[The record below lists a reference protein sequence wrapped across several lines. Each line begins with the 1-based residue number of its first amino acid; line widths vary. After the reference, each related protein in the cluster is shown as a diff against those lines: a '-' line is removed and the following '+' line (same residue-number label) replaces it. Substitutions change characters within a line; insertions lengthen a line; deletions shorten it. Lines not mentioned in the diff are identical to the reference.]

1 MTPSM
6 RAVVCRRFGPPEDLD
21 VAHVP
26 SPPLSAGQVRIAV
39 RACGVNF
46 PDVLMIQGLY
56 QLKPPF
62 PFSPGL
68 EVAGD
73 IVEVA
78 GNVRD
83 LQVGQRVI
91 ATMMYGGFAE
101 EVVVPATTVLPMP
114 VEMSYEHGAG
124 FPLVY
129 GTSHVAL
136 THRAQLKA
144 GETLLV
150 LGAAGGVGL
159 TAVELGKHLGA
170 RVIAAA
176 SSPEKLELAR
186 SYGADELIDYTSE
199 NLRDRLNELTKGGG
213 VDVIYDPVGGDI
225 FDQALR
231 RIAWEGRY
239 LIIGFA
245 SGRIPSLPA
254 NIALLKN
261 ASIIGTFWGA
271 YLQNDPGVIRASFAV
286 LTDWYAAGVLKPHIH
301 KVFALADAASAL
313 RQLIDRRAMGKVLL
327 KT

>member
-1 MTPSM
+1 MK
-6 RAVVCRRFGPPEDLD
+6 AVLCHKFGSPEDLTLGD
-21 VAHVP
+21 AP
-26 SPPLSAGQVRIAV
+26 SPPLSAGQVKIAV

-73 IVEVA
+73 IIEVA

-83 LQVGQRVI
+83 LQVGQRVM

-101 EVVVPATTVLPMP
+101 EVVVPAATVLPMP

-159 TAVELGKHLGA
+159 AAVELGKHLGA

-199 NLRDRLNELTKGGG
+199 NLRERLNELTKGRG

-286 LTDWYAAGVLKPHIH
+286 LTDWYAAGLLKPHIH

-313 RQLIDRRAMGKVLL
+313 RQLMDRRAMGKVLL

>member
-1 MTPSM
+1 MK
-6 RAVVCRRFGPPEDLD
+6 AILCHQVGPPEELTF
-21 VAHVP
+21 AEVP
-26 SPPLSAGQVRIAV
+26 SPPIGRDQVRIAV

-46 PDVLMIQGLY
+46 PDILMIQGAY

-73 IVEVA
+73 IIEA
-78 GNVRD
+78 ADDAPG
-83 LQVGQRVI
+83 LQVGQRVM
-91 ATMMYGGFAE
+91 ATMKYGGFAE
-101 EVVVPATTVLPMP
+101 EAVVPAAAVLPMP
-114 VEMSYEHGAG
+114 AAMSYEHGAG
-124 FPLVY
+124 FPLAY

-136 THRAQLKA
+136 AHRAQLKA

-159 TAVELGKHLGA
+159 TAVELGKHFGA

-176 SSPEKLELAR
+176 STNEKLELAR
-186 SYGADELIDYTSE
+186 SYGADELINYTLES
-199 NLRDRLNELTKGGG
+199 LRDRLNEITDGKG

-239 LIIGFA
+239 LVIGFA

-261 ASIIGTFWGA
+261 ASVVGTFWGA
-271 YLQNDPGVIRASFAV
+271 YLLNDPGLIRASFAQ
-286 LTDWYAAGVLKPHIH
+286 LTTLYAEGALKPHIH
-301 KVFALADAASAL
+301 QVFPLEEAASAL
-313 RQLIDRRAMGKVLL
+313 RQLMERRAMGKILL

>member
-1 MTPSM
+1 MK
-6 RAVVCRRFGPPEDLD
+6 AVLCHKFGLPEDLTLGD
-21 VAHVP
+21 VP
-26 SPPLSAGQVRIAV
+26 SPPLSAGCVRIAV

-68 EVAGD
+68 EIAGEIIELGSD
-73 IVEVA
+73 VPE
-78 GNVRD
+78 
-83 LQVGQRVI
+83 LQVGGRVM

-101 EVVVPATTVLPMP
+101 EVVVPAATILPMP
-114 VEMSYEHGAG
+114 AEMSYEHAAG
-124 FPLVY
+124 FPLAY

-136 THRAQLKA
+136 SHRARLKA

-159 TAVELGKHLGA
+159 TAVELGKRLGA

-176 SSPEKLELAR
+176 SNPEKLELAR

-199 NLRDRLNELTKGGG
+199 NLRDRLNELTKGEG

-225 FDQALR
+225 FDQAVR
-231 RIAWEGRY
+231 RLAWEGRY

-261 ASIIGTFWGA
+261 ASIVGTFWGA
-271 YLQNDPGVIRASFAV
+271 YPQNNPGLIRDSFSQLRA
-286 LTDWYAAGVLKPHIH
+286 WYAAGVLKPHIH
-301 KVFALADAASAL
+301 KVFALEDAAPAL
-313 RQLIDRRAMGKVLL
+313 RQLMDRRAMGKVLL
-327 KT
+327 KI

>member
-1 MTPSM
+1 MK
-6 RAVVCRRFGPPEDLD
+6 AVLCHRFGSPEDLTLAD
-21 VAHVP
+21 VP
-26 SPPLSAGQVRIAV
+26 SPPIRAGCVRIAV

-46 PDVLMIQGLY
+46 PDVLMIGGLY

-68 EVAGD
+68 EIAGD
-73 IVEVA
+73 IIEA
-78 GNVRD
+78 ADDAPD
-83 LQVGQRVI
+83 LRVGQRVM
-91 ATMMYGGFAE
+91 ATLMHGGFAE
-101 EVVVPATTVLPMP
+101 EVVVPARAVIPMP
-114 VEMSYEHGAG
+114 AEMSYEHGAG
-124 FPLVY
+124 FALAY

-176 SSPEKLELAR
+176 STKAKLELAR
-186 SYGADELIDYTSE
+186 KYGADELINYTSE
-199 NLRDRLNELTKGGG
+199 NLRDRLNQLTDGSG
-213 VDVIYDPVGGDI
+213 VDVVYDPVGGDL
-225 FDQALR
+225 FDQAVR

-239 LIIGFA
+239 LVVGFA

-261 ASIIGTFWGA
+261 ASVVGTFWGA
-271 YLQNDPGVIRASFAV
+271 YMQNDPGLIRESFRQ
-286 LTDWYAAGVLKPHIH
+286 LCEWHAAGILKPHIH
-301 KVFALADAASAL
+301 QVFPLDEAASAL
-313 RQLIDRRAMGKVLL
+313 RQLMERRAMGKVLL
-327 KT
+327 KPQP

>member
-1 MTPSM
+1 M
-6 RAVVCRRFGPPEDLD
+6 RAVVCHRFGPPEDLD

-83 LQVGQRVI
+83 LQVGQRVM

-199 NLRDRLNELTKGGG
+199 NLRDRLNELTKGRG

-239 LIIGFA
+239 LVIGFA

-261 ASIIGTFWGA
+261 ASIVGTFWGA

-313 RQLIDRRAMGKVLL
+313 RQLMDRRAMGKVLL

>member
-1 MTPSM
+1 MKAVLCHQFGTP
-6 RAVVCRRFGPPEDLD
+6 GDLAIAD
-21 VAHVP
+21 VP
-26 SPPLSAGQVRIAV
+26 SPPLGAGQVRIAV

-73 IVEVA
+73 IIEIA
-78 GNVRD
+78 GDAQGVQ
-83 LQVGQRVI
+83 LGARVM

-101 EVVVPATTVLPMP
+101 EVVVPAAGILPMP
-114 VEMSYEHGAG
+114 PEMSYEHGAG
-124 FPLVY
+124 FSLAY

-136 THRAQLKA
+136 THRGQLQS

-159 TAVELGKHLGA
+159 TAVELGKRLGA
-170 RVIAAA
+170 QVIAAA
-176 SSPEKLELAR
+176 STREKLELAR
-186 SYGADELIDYTSE
+186 AYGADELINYKSE
-199 NLRDRLNELTKGGG
+199 NLRDRLNELTDGRG
-213 VDVIYDPVGGDI
+213 VDVIYDPVGGDL
-225 FDQALR
+225 FDQAVR
-231 RIAWEGRY
+231 RLAWEGRY
-239 LIIGFA
+239 LVIGFA

-261 ASIIGTFWGA
+261 ASIVGTFWGA
-271 YLQNDPGVIRASFAV
+271 YLRNDPGVIHDSFAI
-286 LTDWYAAGVLKPHIH
+286 LTDCYTAGLLKPHIH
-301 KVFALADAASAL
+301 QVFALDEAPSAL
-313 RQLIDRRAMGKVLL
+313 RQLMDRRAMGKVLL

>member
-1 MTPSM
+1 M
-6 RAVVCRRFGPPEDLD
+6 
-21 VAHVP
+21 
-26 SPPLSAGQVRIAV
+26 
-39 RACGVNF
+39 
-46 PDVLMIQGLY
+46 
-56 QLKPPF
+56 
-62 PFSPGL
+62 
-68 EVAGD
+68 
-73 IVEVA
+73 
-78 GNVRD
+78 
-83 LQVGQRVI
+83 
-91 ATMMYGGFAE
+91 
-101 EVVVPATTVLPMP
+101 PAA
-114 VEMSYEHGAG
+114 MSYEHGAG

-136 THRAQLKA
+136 AHRAQLKA

-159 TAVELGKHLGA
+159 TAVELGKHFGA

-176 SSPEKLELAR
+176 STDAKLELAQ
-186 SYGADELIDYTSE
+186 SYGAEELINYTAE
-199 NLRDRLNELTKGGG
+199 NLRERLNAITDGKG

-271 YLQNDPGVIRASFAV
+271 YLLHDPGLIGDSFAQ
-286 LTDWYAAGVLKPHIH
+286 LIAWYTEGTLKPHIH
-301 KVFALADAASAL
+301 QTFPLAEAASAL
-313 RQLIDRRAMGKVLL
+313 RQLMERRAMGKILL

>member
-1 MTPSM
+1 MK
-6 RAVVCRRFGPPEDLD
+6 AILCRKFGPPEDLTLAD
-21 VAHVP
+21 VP
-26 SPPLSAGQVRIAV
+26 STPIGASQVRIAV

-46 PDVLMIQGLY
+46 PDVLMIQGAY

-73 IVEVA
+73 IVETADDVQ
-78 GNVRD
+78 G
-83 LQVGQRVI
+83 LQTGQRVM

-101 EVVVPATTVLPMP
+101 EVVVPAAAVLPLP
-114 VEMSYEHGAG
+114 DAMSYEHGAG

-136 THRAQLKA
+136 SHRAQLKA
-144 GETLLV
+144 GESLLV

-176 SSPEKLELAR
+176 SSDEKLELAR
-186 SYGADELIDYTSE
+186 AYGADELINYSRD
-199 NLRDRLNELTKGGG
+199 NLRDRLNQITDDKG
-213 VDVIYDPVGGDI
+213 VDVIYDPVGGDL

-239 LIIGFA
+239 LVIGFA

-261 ASIIGTFWGA
+261 ASIVGTFWGA
-271 YLQNDPGVIRASFAV
+271 YQLNAPVVIRDSFAQ
-286 LTDWYAAGVLKPHIH
+286 LRTWYAEGVLKPHIH
-301 KVFALADAASAL
+301 RIYPLEEAAAAL
-313 RQLIDRRAMGKVLL
+313 RQLMERRAMGKILL

>member
-1 MTPSM
+1 MK
-6 RAVVCRRFGPPEDLD
+6 AILCQQFGPPEELTVSD
-21 VAHVP
+21 VP
-26 SPPLSAGQVRIAV
+26 SPPIGASQVRIAV

-46 PDVLMIQGLY
+46 PDILMIQGAY

-73 IVEVA
+73 IIEAANDVQE
-78 GNVRD
+78 
-83 LQVGQRVI
+83 LQIGQRVM

-101 EVVVPATTVLPMP
+101 EALVPAAAVLPMP
-114 VEMSYEHGAG
+114 DAMSYEQGAG

-136 THRAQLKA
+136 AHRAQLKA
-144 GETLLV
+144 GESLLV

-159 TAVELGKHLGA
+159 AAVELGKHLGA

-176 SSPEKLELAR
+176 STDEKLEQAR
-186 SYGADELIDYTSE
+186 SYGAEKLINYSRE
-199 NLRDRLNELTKGGG
+199 NLRERLNEITDGKG
-213 VDVIYDPVGGDI
+213 VDVIYDPVGGDL
-225 FDQALR
+225 FDQAVR

-239 LIIGFA
+239 LVIGFA

-261 ASIIGTFWGA
+261 ASIVGTFWGA
-271 YLQNDPGVIRASFAV
+271 YMLNDPGVIRDSFAQ
-286 LTDWYAAGVLKPHIH
+286 LTTWY
-301 KVFALADAASAL
+301 
-313 RQLIDRRAMGKVLL
+313 
-327 KT
+327 